1 VSLPDQ
7 KADSTAESKSSPVS
21 GTRPPAA
28 GDTGMV
34 VAVVRALCRDR
45 VTLCALLFLA
55 FVTIVAV
62 AGPFVVGTEPNALN
76 LRHALVSPNSEF
88 WLGTDDL
95 GRDQFSR
102 LVDATRVTMAA
113 ATEAVLVSLVIGLP
127 LGLVAGYFGGKLDGV
142 LGSANDALMSVPA
155 LLLAVAVVAVVG
167 PGLTTS
173 MFAIG
178 VVFSPSIF
186 RIVRGATMAVRSETY
201 IEAAV
206 AIGCRPLRI
215 MFVHV
220 LRNTFPPV
228 LVQVSLLFGIAMI
241 AEANLSFL
249 GLGVT
254 PPQASWGSLLRT
266 AFDNFY
272 TAPFLMFAPGLAIA
286 LTVLAFSQIGDGL
299 RTATGDT
306 KGTR

>member
-1 VSLPDQ
+1 MQ
-7 KADSTAESKSSPVS
+7 NSTGVPPSPIQ
-21 GTRPPAA
+21 
-28 GDTGMV
+28 DTGTASM
-34 VAVVRALCRDR
+34 AAMTIRALCRDR
-45 VTLCALLFLA
+45 PALCALVFLG
-55 FVTIVAV
+55 FVVLVAV
-62 AGPFVVGTEPNALN
+62 VGPLVVTTDPNSLD
-76 LRHALVSPNSEF
+76 LRSALVSPNSEF

-102 LVDATRVTMAA
+102 LVDATRITLAA
-113 ATEAVLVSLVIGLP
+113 ASEAVLVSVIIGLP
-127 LGLVAGYFGGKLDGV
+127 LGLVAGYLGGSIDAVFGRL
-142 LGSANDALMSVPA
+142 NDALMSVPA

-206 AIGCRPLRI
+206 AIGCRPLRV
-215 MFVHV
+215 MSVHV

-228 LVQVSLLFGIAMI
+228 LVQISLLFGVAMI

-272 TAPFLMFAPGLAIA
+272 AAPFLMFAPGLAIA

-299 RTATGDT
+299 RAAVGDK
-306 KGTR
+306 KGMQ

>member
-1 VSLPDQ
+1 MSLPDQ
-7 KADSTAESKSSPVS
+7 KAGSTAEPPSSPAT
-21 GTRPPAA
+21 GARPPAA
-28 GDTGMV
+28 KDTGMV

-45 VTLCALLFLA
+45 VTLCALLFLL

-62 AGPFVVGTEPNALN
+62 AGPLLVGTEPNALN
-76 LRHALVSPNSEF
+76 LRHALVSPDGEF

-113 ATEAVLVSLVIGLP
+113 ATEAVLVSVVIGLP

-201 IEAAV
+201 VEAAV

-286 LTVLAFSQIGDGL
+286 FTVLAFSQVGDGL

>member
-1 VSLPDQ
+1 
-7 KADSTAESKSSPVS
+7 
-21 GTRPPAA
+21 
-28 GDTGMV
+28 MV

-45 VTLCALLFLA
+45 VTLCALVFLA
-55 FVTIVAV
+55 FITIVVV
-62 AGPFVVGTEPNALN
+62 AGPFIVGTEPNALN
-76 LRHALVSPNSEF
+76 LRHALVSPNGEF
-88 WLGTDDL
+88 WLGTDAL

-102 LVDATRVTMAA
+102 LVDATRVTMA
-113 ATEAVLVSLVIGLP
+113 
-127 LGLVAGYFGGKLDGV
+127 
-142 LGSANDALMSVPA
+142 
-155 LLLAVAVVAVVG
+155 
-167 PGLTTS
+167 TS

-178 VVFSPSIF
+178 IVFSPSIF

-201 IEAAV
+201 VEAAV

-241 AEANLSFL
+241 AEANLGFL

-266 AFDNFY
+266 AFDNVY
-272 TAPFLMFAPGLAIA
+272 TAPFSFSGGMAQRVMIA
-286 LTVLAFSQIGDGL
+286 TRSSRRRSAL
-299 RTATGDT
+299 RTFPIGVRGRASRTSRYSGVLCRVIPGVRCYLPTTGSPVSRIDST
-306 KGTR
+306 ARTAQRCRSGTDVADR